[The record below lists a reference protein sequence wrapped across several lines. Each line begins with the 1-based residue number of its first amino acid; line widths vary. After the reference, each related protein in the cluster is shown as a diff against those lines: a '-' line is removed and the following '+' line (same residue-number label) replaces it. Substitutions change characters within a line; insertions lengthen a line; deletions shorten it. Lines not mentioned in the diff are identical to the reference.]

1 MKILTFILLHIEE
14 SADTL
19 MLKNIPSDLP
29 FHPLFVHAPIILT
42 FLIPIIALLLMIKFR
57 NNQEFNYWNF
67 ILILNIFLVVSTY
80 FALFTGDIEYEL
92 LQHSPYLKQAIEQ
105 HEKFAESFF
114 VLSIFIL
121 AISFLGH
128 TKFSFYKIMRILTL
142 VVYFF
147 IAIPIV
153 IYTAHLG
160 GKIVYELDAPYFR
173 KVIIKEYQE
182 QQKQKKEVK

>member
-1 MKILTFILLHIEE
+1 MKILTFILLHIKE

-29 FHPLFVHAPIILT
+29 FHPLFVHAPIVLT

-67 ILILNIFLVVSTY
+67 ILILNILLVVSTY
-80 FALFTGDIEYEL
+80 FALFTGDIEHEL
-92 LQHSPYLKQAIEQ
+92 LEHSPYLKQAIEQ

-142 VVYFF
+142 IVYFF

-153 IYTAHLG
+153 IYIAHLG